1 MIDKATQANRL
12 DKIASESGVVMVSAA
27 HLLALLERSHKFAT
41 SPLDKIGGD
50 QQARLGFEIDNVL
63 LSIRG

>member
-1 MIDKATQANRL
+1 
-12 DKIASESGVVMVSAA
+12 MVSAA